1 MSRYEWRECLISSK
15 EREITWIY
23 TPGHAGVKGNVRA
36 DELAGN
42 APMQG
47 HLSMGLQ
54 EVLTVF
60 EEPAQ
65 PAIKSDTLQRV
76 VDSGYKKGTGRK
88 ERLAGTHRCH
98 INQLLTS
105 TISLP
110 TLVIRLEGGARVGM
124 FRMF

>member
-1 MSRYEWRECLISSK
+1 
-15 EREITWIY
+15 
-23 TPGHAGVKGNVRA
+23 
-36 DELAGN
+36 
-42 APMQG
+42 MQG

-88 ERLAGTHRCH
+88 ERLTGVHRHH
-98 INQLLTS
+98 INQLLTG
-105 TISLP
+105 TISLS
-110 TLVIRLEGGARVGM
+110 TLWWSLGWLAEHVWVCPECLEADQ
-124 FRMF
+124 